1 MIRAKTY
8 RDASAAIDDRVGDLL
23 AQMTLDE
30 KIAQLGSCW
39 VFQLLTHMKFDPQK
53 AAALMGSGIGQITR
67 LAGASSL
74 GPNDAAHLANQIQKY
89 LVESTALGI
98 PALIHEECC
107 SGYMAR
113 NATCFPQ
120 TIGVACTW
128 EPELAQAMA
137 DVVRQ
142 QMRAAGAHQGLSP
155 LLDVTRD
162 PRWGRTEETYGEDPY
177 LVAAMGVEF
186 VRGLQGSDLAKGVL
200 ATGKHFVGYG
210 ASEGGMNWAPPHI
223 NQRELR
229 RGLSLPV

>member
-1 MIRAKTY
+1 
-8 RDASAAIDDRVGDLL
+8 
-23 AQMTLDE
+23 
-30 KIAQLGSCW
+30 
-39 VFQLLTHMKFDPQK
+39 
-53 AAALMGSGIGQITR
+53 MGSGIGQITR

-89 LVESTALGI
+89 VVESTRLKV
-98 PALIHEECC
+98 PASIHEECC

-128 EPELAQAMA
+128 EPQLARRWPTWCGSKCELP
-137 DVVRQ
+137 
-142 QMRAAGAHQGLSP
+142 GAHQGLSP

-162 PRWGRTEETYGEDPY
+162 PRSGRTEETYGEDPY

-186 VRGLQGSDLAKGVL
+186 VRGLQGRDLTKGVL

-223 NQRELR
+223 NQRELDEVYLFPFEAAVKEAGLLSIMNAYHELDGIPCGGSYDLLTELLR
-229 RGLSLPV
+229 RALGL